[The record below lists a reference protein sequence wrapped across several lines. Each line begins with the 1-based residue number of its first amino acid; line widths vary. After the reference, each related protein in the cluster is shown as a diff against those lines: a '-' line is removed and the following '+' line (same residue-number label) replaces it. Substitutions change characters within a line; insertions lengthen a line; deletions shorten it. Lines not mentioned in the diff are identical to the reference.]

1 MQLLA
6 LLLSPFTLIYYALT
20 RFRNHLFDIGYKKS
34 VQFDHMVIAVGNLSV
49 GGTGKTPMVEY
60 LIRLL
65 GKEYKLATLSRGYG
79 RKSKGFRMATETDD
93 ASSIG
98 DEPFQFYW
106 KYGSQVKVAVGEER
120 ALAIPEIIFNDPDNQ
135 IILLDDAYQHRTVT
149 PDFNILLTNYNRPFY
164 HDWVLPSGRLREPRK
179 GAKRADM
186 IVVTKCP
193 TNLDMGEM
201 QEIGTKIRKYAGADM
216 PVFFSAVKY
225 LDPKPAFQQ
234 RLPLQFSEN
243 IYLLTGIANAKPLAQ
258 YIAATYKLLHHKAFK
273 DHHHYTPKDVK
284 EVITHFKQFGERNK
298 IILTT
303 EKDIVKLMSESLK
316 REIQQV
322 PVFYLPIE
330 CYFLENGHIF
340 DAELRKAVEINVE
353 RD

>member
-6 LLLSPFTLIYYALT
+6 LLLSPFTLIYYTLT

-34 VQFDHMVIAVGNLSV
+34 VQFDHMVIAIGNLSV

-65 GKEYKLATLSRGYG
+65 GEEYKLATLSRGYG
-79 RKSKGFRMATETDD
+79 RKSKGFKMATATDD

-106 KYGSQVKVAVGEER
+106 KYGRQVKVTVGEER

-135 IILLDDAYQHRTVT
+135 IILLDDAYQHRTVA
-149 PDFNILLTNYNRPFY
+149 PNLNILLSNYDRPFY
-164 HDWVLPSGRLREPRK
+164 EDWVLPSGRLREPRR

-193 TNLDMGEM
+193 KNLDTGEM
-201 QEIGTKIRKYAGADM
+201 QKIRTKIRKYARPDV

-225 LDPKPAFQQ
+225 LDPKPVFQQ
-234 RLPLQFSEN
+234 PQLPFSEN

-258 YIAATYKLLHHKAFK
+258 YIANSYKLLHHKAFK
-273 DHHHYTPKDVK
+273 DHHHYTPKDIK
-284 EVITHFKQFGERNK
+284 EVITHFKQFSEHEK

-303 EKDIVKLMSESLK
+303 EKDVVKLMSESLK

-322 PVFYLPIE
+322 PIFYLPIE

-353 RD
+353 RDL